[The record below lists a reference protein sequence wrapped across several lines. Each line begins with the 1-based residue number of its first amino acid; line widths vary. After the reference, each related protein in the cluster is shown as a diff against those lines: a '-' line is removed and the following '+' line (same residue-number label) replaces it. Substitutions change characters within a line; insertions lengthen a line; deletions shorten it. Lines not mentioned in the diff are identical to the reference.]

1 MSQSPP
7 PTQSA
12 APTHHAAERRSAS
25 ALILLVVGLV
35 LVGVNLRPALSSLSP
50 VLKQVAAGTGLSG
63 ATAGL
68 LTTLPVLCLGL
79 FAPAAAILARRF
91 GAERAVGGLLIA
103 LAAGIALRS
112 AGGVA
117 PLFIGTLAAGACIGV
132 TGILLPGIVKRDFGR
147 HADLMTGVYT
157 MALCFGAAV
166 AAGASA
172 PLSAWL
178 GGWQPALAFWA
189 LPALLAFVGWWPHM
203 RHAHGKGS
211 AARLDRVSLWNKP
224 IAWQVTLYMGLQSS
238 LAYCVFGWLPVIL
251 QDRGLSAVQSGVVAA
266 VSILVQLI
274 TALGGPFVARLG
286 RDQRPAVLLM
296 MLMCWAGLL
305 GCLYAPL
312 STLWWWAVLLG
323 LGQGGNFSVALSL
336 IVLRIGRCACGGQP
350 VGHDAGHRLH
360 HGRRR
365 TVPDGRAARPDR
377 RLGRGRLAVQRR
389 STGVHRDGIARR
401 AQPYAARRRV
411 SHGVAS
417 FTPCASPSNWQAPAS
432 VR

>member
-1 MSQSPP
+1 MSQRPHASPSP
-7 PTQSA
+7 A
-12 APTHHAAERRSAS
+12 AHDAADRRSS
-25 ALILLVVGLV
+25 GALILLVVGLV

-79 FAPAAAILARRF
+79 FAPAAAVLARRF

-112 AGGVA
+112 AGGVV

-147 HADLMTGVYT
+147 QADLMTGGYT

-203 RHAHGKGS
+203 RHAHGKG
-211 AARLDRVSLWNKP
+211 AATRLQRVSLWNKP

-251 QDRGLSAVQSGVVAA
+251 QDRGLSAVQSGVVVA

-286 RDQRPAVLLM
+286 RDQRPAVILM
-296 MLMCWAGLL
+296 MLMCWAGLM

-336 IVLRIGRCACGGQP
+336 IVLRSADVRVAASLSAMTQGIGYTMAAAGPYLMG
-350 VGHDAGHRLH
+350 VLHDLTGSWAVMGWLFSAIALASLVAGSLAGRNRTLH
-360 HGRRR
+360 AGE
-365 TVPDGRAARPDR
+365 
-377 RLGRGRLAVQRR
+377 
-389 STGVHRDGIARR
+389 
-401 AQPYAARRRV
+401 
-411 SHGVAS
+411 
-417 FTPCASPSNWQAPAS
+417 
-432 VR
+432 

>member
-1 MSQSPP
+1 MSATPP
-7 PTQSA
+7 SSA
-12 APTHHAAERRSAS
+12 ASHQPHRSTG
-25 ALILLVVGLV
+25 ALALLVIGLV
-35 LVGVNLRPALSSLSP
+35 LVGINLRPALSSLSP

-68 LTTLPVLCLGL
+68 LTTLPVLCLGV
-79 FAPAAAILARRF
+79 FAPAAAVLARRF

-112 AGGVA
+112 AGGVV
-117 PLFIGTLAAGACIGV
+117 PLFIGTVAAGACIGV
-132 TGILLPGIVKRDFGR
+132 TGILLPSILKRDFGR
-147 HADLMTGVYT
+147 QADLMTGVYT

-189 LPALLAFVGWWPHM
+189 LPALLACIGWWPHM

-211 AARLDRVSLWNKP
+211 AARIERVSLWRQP

-251 QDRGLSAVQSGVVAA
+251 QDRGLSALQSGMVVA

-274 TALGGPFVARLG
+274 TALGGPFIARLG
-286 RDQRPAVLLM
+286 QDQRPAVLLM
-296 MLMCWAGLL
+296 MLMCWAGLI

-336 IVLRIGRCACGGQP
+336 IVLRSADARVAVSLSAMTQGIGYTLAAAGPYLMG
-350 VGHDAGHRLH
+350 VLHDLTGSWAAMGWLFSAIALAAIVAGTLAGRNRTLH
-360 HGRRR
+360 AGE
-365 TVPDGRAARPDR
+365 
-377 RLGRGRLAVQRR
+377 
-389 STGVHRDGIARR
+389 
-401 AQPYAARRRV
+401 
-411 SHGVAS
+411 
-417 FTPCASPSNWQAPAS
+417 
-432 VR
+432 

>member
-1 MSQSPP
+1 MSATPP
-7 PTQSA
+7 SSA
-12 APTHHAAERRSAS
+12 ASHTQHRSTG
-25 ALILLVVGLV
+25 ALALLVVGLV
-35 LVGVNLRPALSSLSP
+35 LVGINLRPALSSLSP
-50 VLKQVAAGTGLSG
+50 VLKQVVAGTGLSG

-68 LTTLPVLCLGL
+68 LTTLPVLCLGV
-79 FAPAAAILARRF
+79 FAPAAAVLARRF

-112 AGGVA
+112 AGGII
-117 PLFIGTLAAGACIGV
+117 PLFIGTVVAGACIGV

-147 HADLMTGVYT
+147 QADLMTGVYT

-166 AAGASA
+166 AAGATA

-178 GGWQPALAFWA
+178 AGWQPALAFWA
-189 LPALLAFVGWWPHM
+189 LPALLAFIGWWPHM
-203 RHAHGKGS
+203 RHAHGKHS
-211 AARLDRVSLWNKP
+211 AARIERVSLWRRP

-251 QDRGLSAVQSGVVAA
+251 QDRGLSALQSGMVVA

-274 TALGGPFVARLG
+274 TALGGPFIARLG

-336 IVLRIGRCACGGQP
+336 IVLRSADARVAVSLSAMTQGIGYTLAAAGPYLMG
-350 VGHDAGHRLH
+350 VLHDLTGTWAAMGWLFSAIALAAVVAGTLAGRNRTLH
-360 HGRRR
+360 AGE
-365 TVPDGRAARPDR
+365 
-377 RLGRGRLAVQRR
+377 
-389 STGVHRDGIARR
+389 
-401 AQPYAARRRV
+401 
-411 SHGVAS
+411 
-417 FTPCASPSNWQAPAS
+417 
-432 VR
+432 